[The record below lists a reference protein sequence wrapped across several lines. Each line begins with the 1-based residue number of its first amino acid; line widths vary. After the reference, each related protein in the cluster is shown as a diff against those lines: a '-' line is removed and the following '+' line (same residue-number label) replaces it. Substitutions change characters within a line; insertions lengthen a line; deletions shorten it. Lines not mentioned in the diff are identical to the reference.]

1 MKWSVWFVVMCLAL
15 EARAKDLPL
24 RPVPDITRATC
35 LQFNREVKHYIR
47 RGVDIPLA
55 ELTFFKLTR
64 YRMIEG
70 FEGGR
75 YSRDRLATG
84 LYELSRDIDK
94 VTKTCQRK
102 TSRKF
107 VDMLPESVRTLLM
120 TSAVPHE

>member
-1 MKWSVWFVVMCLAL
+1 MKWSAWFIVMFLVL
-15 EARAKDLPL
+15 EARAKDQPL

-55 ELTFFKLTR
+55 QLTFFKLTR

-70 FEGGR
+70 FEDGR

>member
-1 MKWSVWFVVMCLAL
+1 
-15 EARAKDLPL
+15 
-24 RPVPDITRATC
+24 
-35 LQFNREVKHYIR
+35 
-47 RGVDIPLA
+47 
-55 ELTFFKLTR
+55 
-64 YRMIEG
+64 MIEG

-75 YSRDRLATG
+75 YSRDQLATG